1 MKIAQ
6 LFNSCFGN
14 TT

>member
-6 LFNSCFGN
+6 LFAAEQIFW
-14 TT
+14 